1 MKHLSLVLVLLMSFS
16 VFAKDCDLSKGLT
29 EKQIKILKKAGNI
42 HRIGLNRTLL
52 GKEVYEIDILST
64 DNDDQFVVLLG
75 EAHIKGPRSSIMGKR
90 LNKAFKL
97 RMLEGIP
104 KAESDY
110 ISENNDELSDSL
122 GWQRILARVIT
133 FNFFGST
140 ISAAQKKGLTFL
152 PGYNAVLLNKK
163 VIKREKTET
172 AQDVLKLLP
181 SLIENSEK
189 GLNLPLEVGQF
200 LTPSTDE
207 SYILE
212 ARNVRMA
219 SNITTYLDN
228 RLVQG
233 TPLVILGAAHNPGI
247 AELLAADGFEKCDF

>member
-1 MKHLSLVLVLLMSFS
+1 MKYLSFVLVLLLSFS

-29 EKQIKILKKAGNI
+29 EKQIKTLKKAGNI
-42 HRIGLNRTLL
+42 HRIGLNRVLL

-110 ISENNDELSDSL
+110 ISENNEELSNSL
-122 GWQRILARVIT
+122 GWQRTLARVLT

-140 ISAAQKKGLTFL
+140 ISDAQKKGLTFFA
-152 PGYNAVLLNKK
+152 GYNTVLLDKK
-163 VIKREKTET
+163 VIKRGKTET
-172 AQDVLKLLP
+172 AQDILELLP
-181 SLIENSEK
+181 SLIRKSQN

-200 LTPSTDE
+200 LTPSTDD

-219 SNITTYLDN
+219 SNIITYLDN
-228 RLVQG
+228 RLVKG

-247 AELLAADGFEKCDF
+247 AELLTADGFEKCDF

>member
-1 MKHLSLVLVLLMSFS
+1 MKHLSLVLILLVSFS
-16 VFAKDCDLSKGLT
+16 VSAKDCDLSKGLS
-29 EKQIKILKKAGNI
+29 KNQIKLLNKAKKIN
-42 HRIGLNRTLL
+42 RIGLNRTLL
-52 GKEVYEIDILST
+52 GKEVYEVDVLST
-64 DNDDQFVVLLG
+64 DNDDRFVVLLG

-104 KAESDY
+104 KAEAEY
-110 ISENNDELSDSL
+110 ISNNNDELNDAL
-122 GWQRILARVIT
+122 GWQRVLARVIT

-163 VIKREKTET
+163 VIKREKTDT
-172 AQDVLKLLP
+172 AEDVLKLLP
-181 SLIENSEK
+181 SMIEKSEK

-200 LTPSTDE
+200 LTPSSSE

-219 SNITTYLDN
+219 SNIITYLDN
-228 RLVQG
+228 DLVKG
-233 TPLVILGAAHNPGI
+233 TPLVILGSAHNPGI
-247 AELLAADGFEKCDF
+247 ADLLKADGFEKCDF

>member
-1 MKHLSLVLVLLMSFS
+1 MKHLSLILALLVSFS
-16 VFAKDCDLSKGLT
+16 INAKDCDLSKGLSK
-29 EKQIKILKKAGNI
+29 KQIKLLKKAQKIN
-42 HRIGLNRTLL
+42 RIGLNRTLL
-52 GKEVYEIDILST
+52 GKEVYEVDVLST
-64 DNDDQFVVLLG
+64 DNDEQFIVLLG

-90 LNKAFKL
+90 LNNAFKL

-140 ISAAQKKGLTFL
+140 ISAAQKDGLTFL
-152 PGYNAVLLNKK
+152 PGYNAVLLDKK
-163 VIKREKTET
+163 VIERAKTET
-172 AQDVLKLLP
+172 AEDVLKLLP
-181 SLIENSEK
+181 SMIEKTED

-200 LTPSTDE
+200 LTPSTSE
-207 SYILE
+207 SYILD

-219 SNITTYLDN
+219 SNVITYLDN
-228 RLVQG
+228 ELVKG
-233 TPLVILGAAHNPGI
+233 TPLVILGSAHNPGM
-247 AELLAADGFEKCDF
+247 AELLKADGFEKCEF